1 MKIVRSKMRRSFR
14 VLDEEDDDPM
24 LSLINLVDV
33 FLVAIG
39 ILLIGAAQQ
48 SSWIANADSVTV
60 VRNAGTPDMEIVV
73 KSGEKVSKFRSSGA
87 SADGDGERVGTAY
100 RLQDGTM
107 VYVPATLESNGVS
120 RE

>member
-1 MKIVRSKMRRSFR
+1 MKIVRSKMPRTFR

-39 ILLIGAAQQ
+39 ILLIGASQQ

-60 VRNAGTPDMEIVV
+60 VRNAGTPDMEIEV
-73 KSGEKVSKFRSSGA
+73 KSGEKEIGRAHV
-87 SADGDGERVGTAY
+87 
-100 RLQDGTM
+100 
-107 VYVPATLESNGVS
+107 
-120 RE
+120 